1 MHNFQKDPLAEDWH
15 LHCSAIRMTTNTFYI
30 LISLRTRD
38 GFERF
43 GKYNLGNNRKTA
55 TTIFRQ
61 LEGSPDVDM
70 KTMLTMELE
79 ETVNGLPVNLQMLGC
94 TLEELANNTKIIVK
108 EKFKLL
114 NLKERKETVLL
125 RSWWGFIYCPE
136 AFAHN

>member
-1 MHNFQKDPLAEDWH
+1 MNSMHDFQKNFLMARLAF
-15 LHCSAIRMTTNTFYI
+15 HCDVICMTTNTFDI

-38 GFERF
+38 GFERV

-61 LEGSPDVDM
+61 LKGSPDVDL

-94 TLEELANNTKIIVK
+94 TLEELTHNTKIIVK
-108 EKFKLL
+108 ETFKFL
-114 NLKERKETVLL
+114 NLKKTE
-125 RSWWGFIYCPE
+125 
-136 AFAHN
+136 